1 MVFFCWWLSDYLDVF
16 PIAIAFSYGGGE
28 GCIESDF
35 VDEAETC
42 GADAETDP
50 AVLFH
55 IVELTAEEVY
65 IEGALRATLGVGNV
79 VSSHRSLSC
88 DLTDSWHCL
97 DVFWMVWLKLWG
109 AGCAEEWNPLTGNA
123 CTLWLRNLG
132 VVGTLSFLW
141 IEETSATGVPYTENG
156 FSRAGLTQS
165 GCKVTSFL
173 KNVKPSPHYFFIFSS
188 SSGCCRV
195 GLIPKGHK
203 ATVVRPPKNLFL
215 PMTCEDLG
223 QKRILNRSWHAKKFN
238 PSLMP

>member
-65 IEGALRATLGVGNV
+65 IEGVLRATLGVGNV

-88 DLTDSWHCL
+88 DLTDS
-97 DVFWMVWLKLWG
+97 
-109 AGCAEEWNPLTGNA
+109 
-123 CTLWLRNLG
+123 
-132 VVGTLSFLW
+132 
-141 IEETSATGVPYTENG
+141 
-156 FSRAGLTQS
+156 
-165 GCKVTSFL
+165 
-173 KNVKPSPHYFFIFSS
+173 
-188 SSGCCRV
+188 
-195 GLIPKGHK
+195 
-203 ATVVRPPKNLFL
+203 
-215 PMTCEDLG
+215 
-223 QKRILNRSWHAKKFN
+223 
-238 PSLMP
+238 

>member
-79 VSSHRSLSC
+79 VSGNNPFVANFAIFGHFSHL
-88 DLTDSWHCL
+88 LL
-97 DVFWMVWLKLWG
+97 
-109 AGCAEEWNPLTGNA
+109 
-123 CTLWLRNLG
+123 
-132 VVGTLSFLW
+132 
-141 IEETSATGVPYTENG
+141 G
-156 FSRAGLTQS
+156 FSLQR
-165 GCKVTSFL
+165 
-173 KNVKPSPHYFFIFSS
+173 
-188 SSGCCRV
+188 R
-195 GLIPKGHK
+195 
-203 ATVVRPPKNLFL
+203 
-215 PMTCEDLG
+215 
-223 QKRILNRSWHAKKFN
+223 
-238 PSLMP
+238 